1 MTKIL
6 RNVSTIA
13 PRTFFEDALGLA
25 AICIIIFAGFSLPA
39 LT

>member
-6 RNVSTIA
+6 YNVSTIA

-25 AICIIIFAGFSLPA
+25 AICVIILASFSLPA
-39 LT
+39 LI